1 MHARLSIA
9 AGVSGRWCNTP
20 SEKMKSKYPSENG
33 RVSGLHSTNDTLDAR
48 TLRFATLS
56 ASGLASAATSSP
68 TRGATTTS
76 HLPLPH
82 PMSNALL
89 GLVFQSMSEKYF
101 AKSNSR
107 SAALKAS
114 WVNLPHSL
122 PKPSTVAASRFSG
135 FTIFYSD
142 PPYCTQTKEGRWQQ
156 MSLEHSQTLLTDN
169 PGVLFCFYW
178 RYLKSRS

>member
-1 MHARLSIA
+1 
-9 AGVSGRWCNTP
+9 
-20 SEKMKSKYPSENG
+20 MKSKYPSENG

-135 FTIFYSD
+135 FTI
-142 PPYCTQTKEGRWQQ
+142 
-156 MSLEHSQTLLTDN
+156 SLLRPALLYANNRKTVVAAGFSHSTA
-169 PGVLFCFYW
+169 GVHH
-178 RYLKSRS
+178 